1 MIFQQISLLT
11 SKRRE
16 SIEKS
21 LETNPLCSYYRNS
34 VINYKSIL
42 STPLLSFLFPL
53 NDRRPSIPPSK
64 RLGNDSSRK
73 HPPGYPFHHTD
84 KLSTTSPTMGETM
97 QQPVYR
103 LACWLRITKA
113 GGGPPII
120 VPHLCDSTRNPLCA
134 SVQRHGGGATGA
146 EKWAGTGSIQLS
158 VMHCENDVAMNDLRE
173 VERRVSADRFV
184 KSMGSR
190 IFFKLPRVLSSSKCL
205 ESSRREIWSAFR
217 LLLES
222 FVR

>member
-134 SVQRHGGGATGA
+134 
-146 EKWAGTGSIQLS
+146 
-158 VMHCENDVAMNDLRE
+158 CNDTAVAQPARKNGQEL
-173 VERRVSADRFV
+173 V
-184 KSMGSR
+184 
-190 IFFKLPRVLSSSKCL
+190 PSSSLSCIAKTTSLRMIYERSNAECRPIV
-205 ESSRREIWSAFR
+205 S
-217 LLLES
+217 
-222 FVR
+222 